1 MSVLNVVQ
9 RNPRAGLWIPK
20 LAYFTYFAGMGSVMP
35 YLVLYYAQIG
45 LTGQEIGLLT
55 GIAPLV
61 TLFAAPLW
69 GGLADVTQRYRGMLL
84 VAIGGYMLA
93 IALLAFTTHFLW
105 LAPLVVLYAF
115 CSAPIIPLVD
125 NAVLNTLGERQAEY
139 GKQRLWGSVGWGVS
153 ATVMGMVVQRL
164 GLVWGFYGAL
174 LLLASHG
181 LIVNRLQVSHLRM
194 GGNYWQ
200 GLRLLL
206 MNRTWVVLL
215 ITLFINGIGASF
227 TNNFLFL
234 YLKTLHASEQLMGFG
249 LGIASISELPAFFF
263 ADQLLRRWGARGLL
277 MAALLAQVIRM
288 FAYAVM
294 PAPEF
299 ILLINLLHGL
309 TFSAMWVAA
318 VAYANQHTPPGLG
331 ATVQGLL
338 SVFSMSLGGIIGA
351 ILGGTLFDQIGPAA
365 MFGWAG
371 VAAVGGLCFFAVAG
385 RESKIG
391 TAMQLA
397 VGDE

>member
-1 MSVLNVVQ
+1 MN
-9 RNPRAGLWIPK
+9 RRAGLWVPK
-20 LAYFTYFAGMGSVMP
+20 LAYFTYFAGMGSIMP
-35 YLVLYYAQIG
+35 FLVLYYAQIG

-61 TLFAAPLW
+61 TLVAAPLW
-69 GGLADVTQRYRGMLL
+69 GGLADITQRYRGMLL
-84 VAIGGYMLA
+84 LAIGGYMLA
-93 IALLAFTTHFLW
+93 IALLSHTSQLLW

-125 NAVLNTLGERQAEY
+125 NAVLNMLGERRAEY
-139 GKQRLWGSVGWGVS
+139 GKQRLWGSAGWGAS
-153 ATVMGMVVQRL
+153 AVLMGMVVQRL
-164 GLVWGFYGAL
+164 GLLWGFYGAL
-174 LLLASHG
+174 LFLALHG
-181 LIVNRLQVSHLRM
+181 LIVNRLQVSQVRM

-200 GLRLLL
+200 GLRLLVT
-206 MNRTWVVLL
+206 NRTWVVLL

-249 LGIASISELPAFFF
+249 LGVASISELPAFFF
-263 ADQLLRRWGARGLL
+263 ADQLLGRWGARGLL
-277 MAALLAQVIRM
+277 IAALLAQVIRM
-288 FAYAVM
+288 FAYALM

-299 ILLINLLHGL
+299 ILVINLLHGL

-338 SVFSMSLGGIIGA
+338 SVFSMSLGGILGA
-351 ILGGTLFDQIGPAA
+351 ILGGALYDRIGPAA

-371 VAAVGGLCFFAVAG
+371 VATVGGVIFFVLAG
-385 RESKIG
+385 RENAAGATI
-391 TAMQLA
+391 QFA
-397 VGDE
+397 VSDE